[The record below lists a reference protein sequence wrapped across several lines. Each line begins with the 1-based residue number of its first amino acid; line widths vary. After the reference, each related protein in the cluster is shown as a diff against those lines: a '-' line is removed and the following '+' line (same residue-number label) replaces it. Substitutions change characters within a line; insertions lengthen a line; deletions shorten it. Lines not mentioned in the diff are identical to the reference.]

1 MANNLDWLEEIE
13 FKDLLT
19 GDMKLIADRC
29 GEDVLKALMEK
40 VPKIHVYMSEKPL
53 VEAQKRYIAEH
64 FKQGNAKE
72 IATKIGVSEMF
83 VYKTHKEQLNK
94 KRSKIRKENE
104 ENLFNNN

>member
-29 GEDVLKALMEK
+29 GEDVLKTLMEK

-64 FKQGNAKE
+64 FKQGKAKE

-83 VYKTHKEQLNK
+83 VYKTHKEIINSRKSSNK
-94 KRSKIRKENE
+94 KDGD
-104 ENLFNNN
+104 LFNNN

>member
-53 VEAQKRYIAEH
+53 VEAQKRYIEQN

-83 VYKTHKEQLNK
+83 VYKTHKEI
-94 KRSKIRKENE
+94 IRKRQNGSKAKSEGS
-104 ENLFNNN
+104 LFTN